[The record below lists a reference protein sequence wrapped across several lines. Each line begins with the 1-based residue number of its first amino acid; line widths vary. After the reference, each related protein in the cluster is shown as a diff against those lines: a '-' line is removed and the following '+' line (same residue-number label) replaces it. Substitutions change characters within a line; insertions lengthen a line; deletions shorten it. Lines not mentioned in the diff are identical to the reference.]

1 MPLKINEEYKKYS
14 KGNYIMKRRDFL
26 KTIGIG
32 TVSMALPSCIN
43 AQQSSDTNAR
53 PNILWILSEDIS
65 PDLACYGTPSVETP
79 NLDKL
84 ANQGVR
90 FTNAF
95 TTSPV
100 CSTSRSAMITGM
112 HQGSIGAHHHRS
124 HRGDG
129 YVLPEPVKPITE
141 YFRQAGYFT
150 ANVKTAA
157 PGVRG
162 SGKTDF
168 NFKVNKP
175 FDGSDWNQRQPNQP
189 FFAQLSISMTHR
201 GKQWN
206 GLDKKLDNP
215 VDPDKVKLPPYFPDH
230 PIARADWAMYLNSI
244 QMMDIYV
251 GKILQRLEDEG
262 IADNTVVIFIGD
274 HGRCHVRGKQWLYDG
289 GIRIPLIVRWPG
301 KLKPG
306 TVSNDLVS
314 SIDISATILKIAGIK
329 PPKHIQGKI
338 FLGPNKTK
346 RKYIFASRG
355 RCDETIECI
364 RCIHDKR
371 YSYIRNY
378 MPYRPWMA
386 PNRYKDTSYP
396 MRNLLR
402 DLHAQGK
409 LTPAQTKYMA
419 KTKPPE
425 ELYDLKNDPHEL
437 NNLVNSPKHQKVLN
451 RMRAAHIKWLNQS
464 GDIGLI
470 PEPELEEIY
479 LKHGNNYDILAQP
492 ENNNLIDRIRE
503 VIELAESGKSS
514 IPKLTLAMQDK
525 NPSIRWWATIGLGN
539 MNSDAQAAELQL
551 QQSLNDKSASV
562 RIAASRAF
570 CRMGKSRQVLP
581 LLIKELKNK
590 DNKIARHYA
599 ALELED
605 IGDKAKDFID
615 DIRAAKNDSYDG
627 VKRVTTRIID
637 NLEK

>member
-1 MPLKINEEYKKYS
+1 
-14 KGNYIMKRRDFL
+14 MKRRDFL
-26 KTIGIG
+26 KAIGLS
-32 TVSMALPSCIN
+32 TVTMTLPVTSH
-43 AQQSSDTNAR
+43 AQLHSGKDTR
-53 PNILWILSEDIS
+53 PNILWILSEDIC
-65 PDLACYGTPSVETP
+65 PDLSCYDTPAIQTP

-84 ANQGVR
+84 ADQGIR

-112 HQGSIGAHHHRS
+112 HQGAIGAHHHRS

-150 ANVKTAA
+150 ANIKTAA

-230 PIARADWAMYLNSI
+230 PIARKDWATYLNSI

-251 GKILQRLEDEG
+251 GKILKRLENEG
-262 IADNTVVIFIGD
+262 LADNTVVILIGD
-274 HGRCHVRGKQWLYDG
+274 HGRCHVRSKQWLYDA
-289 GIRIPLIVRWPG
+289 GIRIPLIVRWPR

-306 TVSNDLVS
+306 RVSSDLVS
-314 SIDISATILKIAGIK
+314 SIDISATILKIAGIQ
-329 PPKHIQGKI
+329 PPKHLQGRI
-338 FLGPNKTK
+338 FLGPDATK

-364 RCIHDKR
+364 RCVHDKR

-378 MPYRPWMA
+378 MSYRPWMA

-396 MRNLLR
+396 VRNLLR
-402 DLHAQGK
+402 KLHAEGK
-409 LTPAQTKYMA
+409 LTPAQTRFMA
-419 KTKPPE
+419 PTKPPE
-425 ELYDLKNDPHEL
+425 ELYDLKNDPYEL
-437 NNLVNSPKHQKVLN
+437 NNLAKSPEHKNILK
-451 RMRAAHIKWLNQS
+451 RMRAAHIKWMHET

-470 PEPELEEIY
+470 LEPELEEMLLRY
-479 LKHGNNYDILAQP
+479 GQSYNILAQP
-492 ENNNLIDRIRE
+492 ENHNLINRIRE
-503 VIELAESGKSS
+503 VIEISEQGKSA
-514 IPKLTLAMQDK
+514 IPQLKLAMQDK
-525 NPSIRWWATIGLGN
+525 RPSVRWWAAIGLGN
-539 MNSDAQAAELQL
+539 MGPDADTAKIVL
-551 QQSLNDKSASV
+551 QQALNDKSASV
-562 RIAASRAF
+562 RIAAARAF
-570 CRMGKSRQVLP
+570 CRMGKTKQVLP
-581 LLIKELKNK
+581 VLIKELKNK
-590 DNKIARHYA
+590 KNKIVRHYA

-605 IGDKAKDFID
+605 LGDDVKEFIE
-615 DIRAAKNDSYDG
+615 DIRAATNDSYDG
-627 VKRVTTRIID
+627 AKRVTMRIIS